1 MAGAEA
7 RHPDQPNQQEKT
19 METTIAMMLEALP
32 YAMGAALICPLLAE
46 LADIWR
52 RPKNRGA

>member
-1 MAGAEA
+1 
-7 RHPDQPNQQEKT
+7 